1 MTSGRLLGTVILSS
15 LLGASSAFAG
25 PITGN
30 PPPAT
35 DVTSYVSDEQA
46 ADSREQNG
54 QAAQNSPQGGYGDL
68 FDPIGMPLLRT
79 SGPLYLQLGERNK
92 LRYVDSGAAGDVG
105 TYSYVGNLN
114 PELPISAGGGDVIP
128 GITPIAQIPEPAT
141 LLLLAPAAALAIR
154 RRQRARK

>member
-1 MTSGRLLGTVILSS
+1 MTSGRLLGTVILTS

-54 QAAQNSPQGGYGDL
+54 QAAQNTAQGYGDL

-92 LRYVDSGAAGDVG
+92 LRYVDSGSAGDVG